1 MSKIFQ
7 NFAVAIDA
15 AYSLPPLNLSIFM
28 QLTADIIAGH
38 IGGTVEGDPTA
49 AVSDFAKIEEARPGQ
64 ITFLANPKYT
74 HYIYTTRASI
84 VLVGRDFVAEEP
96 VSATLIRVD
105 DPYSALAE
113 LMNVAAKALR
123 PSPEGIEE
131 GCHIAPDVEVPD
143 GCYIG
148 AFAYVAPGVKLG
160 KNVKI
165 YPQAYIGH
173 GAVIGDD
180 TIIYPGAKIYYGCRI
195 GARCIIHAGA
205 VIGAD
210 GFGFAPDAQGV
221 YHKIEQLGIVQI
233 DDDVEIGANT
243 TIDRSTMGRTHI
255 SRGVKLDNLI
265 QIAHNVEVG
274 HDTVM
279 ASQAGVAG
287 STRIG
292 SNCMF
297 GGQVG
302 VAGHITV
309 GDRVVVGAQSGIPNS
324 VDSDCRIMGSPAIPA
339 LAYARNTA
347 AAKNLADMYRR
358 LNRLESTVN
367 ELKK

>member
-74 HYIYTTRASI
+74 HYIYSTRASI

-96 VSATLIRVD
+96 VQATLIRVD

-131 GCHIAPDVEVPD
+131 GCHVAPDVEVPE

-210 GFGFAPDAQGV
+210 GFGFAPCPDGSYEKIPQIGV
-221 YHKIEQLGIVQI
+221 VVIE
-233 DDDVEIGANT
+233 DDVEIGANT
-243 TIDRSTMGRTHI
+243 TVDRATFGCTRIGKGT
-255 SRGVKLDNLI
+255 KLDNLI
-265 QIAHNVEVG
+265 QVAHNVEIGTGNVFAAQTG
-274 HDTVM
+274 I
-279 ASQAGVAG
+279 AG
-287 STRIG
+287 STKIG
-292 SNCMF
+292 NYNRV

-302 VAGHITV
+302 FSGHIKV
-309 GDRVVVGAQSGIPNS
+309 GDMNEIGAQSGIPNS
-324 VDSDCRIMGSPAIPA
+324 IGSGSRIIGYPAVDAMQF
-339 LAYARNTA
+339 ARTQVYL
-347 AAKNLADMYRR
+347 KRLPELFRQ
-358 LNRLESTVN
+358 LNR
-367 ELKK
+367 K

>member
-74 HYIYTTRASI
+74 HYIYSTRASI

-131 GCHIAPDVEVPD
+131 GCHIAPGVEVPD

-165 YPQAYIGH
+165 YP
-173 GAVIGDD
+173 
-180 TIIYPGAKIYYGCRI
+180 
-195 GARCIIHAGA
+195 
-205 VIGAD
+205 
-210 GFGFAPDAQGV
+210 
-221 YHKIEQLGIVQI
+221 
-233 DDDVEIGANT
+233 
-243 TIDRSTMGRTHI
+243 
-255 SRGVKLDNLI
+255 
-265 QIAHNVEVG
+265 
-274 HDTVM
+274 
-279 ASQAGVAG
+279 
-287 STRIG
+287 
-292 SNCMF
+292 
-297 GGQVG
+297 
-302 VAGHITV
+302 
-309 GDRVVVGAQSGIPNS
+309 
-324 VDSDCRIMGSPAIPA
+324 
-339 LAYARNTA
+339 
-347 AAKNLADMYRR
+347 
-358 LNRLESTVN
+358 
-367 ELKK
+367 